1 MSTESRLYERL
12 GVQGR
17 VASTTLSSATSA
29 ATSIPTD
36 SVDMRVADKA
46 LAVVQVGS
54 DSDNTCTAYVDYGS
68 AAYNTAGSAT
78 AFAWTQ
84 YNTAATATGGSGE
97 VIGIEVNSTDLP
109 TTHPYMR
116 IRVTSTL
123 ANDDELTVSGL
134 IVTSNNRYETVD
146 TLLDSVTEVD

>member
-1 MSTESRLYERL
+1 MSTESRLYERI
-12 GVQGR
+12 GVTGR
-17 VASTTLSSATSA
+17 VVSTTLSSATSA

-36 SVDMRVADKA
+36 SVYMRTADKA

-54 DSDNTCTAYVDYGS
+54 DSDNTVTMYVDYGS
-68 AAYNTAGSAT
+68 AAYNSAGSAT
-78 AFAWTQ
+78 AFAWSQ
-84 YNTAATATGGSGE
+84 VNTAATATGGSGE

-109 TTHPYMR
+109 STHPYMR

-123 ANDDELTVSGL
+123 ATTNELTVSGM
-134 IVTSNNRYETVD
+134 IITGNHRYLTVP